1 MFLVLLGNLESS
13 SSESDLYC
21 ILSSKGE
28 TKLIGI
34 FEECNRKTPSSQLVC
49 SNPYLAE

>member
-13 SSESDLYC
+13 SSGSDLYC
-21 ILSSKGE
+21 ILSVKGE

-34 FEECNRKTPSSQLVC
+34 FEDCNRKTPSSQLPC
-49 SNPYLAE
+49 INPYFTE